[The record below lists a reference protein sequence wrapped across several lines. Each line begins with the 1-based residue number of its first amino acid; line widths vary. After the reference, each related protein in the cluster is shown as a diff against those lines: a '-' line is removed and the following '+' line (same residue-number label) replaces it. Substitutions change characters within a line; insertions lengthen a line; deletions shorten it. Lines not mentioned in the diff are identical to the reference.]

1 MKTFFRWISATVFL
15 AMALSMS
22 TFADFTSN
30 KKSINSEIVDS
41 KEEQIRTIFD
51 TTSIDPLFNSTL
63 GKARTE
69 LNIQILKEIFRLIYL
84 MEK

>member
-51 TTSIDPLFNSTL
+51 TTSIDPLFNSTPRES
-63 GKARTE
+63 KDRVE
-69 LNIQILKEIFRLIYL
+69 YSNS
-84 MEK
+84 

>member
-51 TTSIDPLFNSTL
+51 TTSIDPLFNSTPRESKDRVEYSNSQGDISFDL
-63 GKARTE
+63 SD
-69 LNIQILKEIFRLIYL
+69 
-84 MEK
+84 EK